1 MPFPKLWLN
10 SNTLLAFKAFIDIR
24 LPFTDY
30 PSKAT
35 GELVQC
41 SNCGRGFAKER
52 IETHT
57 KICTSTK
64 ERKVY
69 NVAKMRIEGTEAGA
83 LYNAGE

>member
-1 MPFPKLWLN
+1 MSFL
-10 SNTLLAFKAFIDIR
+10 
-24 LPFTDY
+24 DY
-30 PSKAT
+30 PSKAA
-35 GELVQC
+35 GELVPC
-41 SNCGRGFAKER
+41 TNCGRAFAKER